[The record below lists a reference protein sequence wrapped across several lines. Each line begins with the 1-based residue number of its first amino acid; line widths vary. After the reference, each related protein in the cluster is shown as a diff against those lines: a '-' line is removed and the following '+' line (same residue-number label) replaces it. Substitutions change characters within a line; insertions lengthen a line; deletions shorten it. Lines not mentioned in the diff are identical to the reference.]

1 MFLTV
6 ALTVLQKC
14 CPLSANVVDFTAFR
28 PSLAEFRA
36 FGCSCTGGCGSVP
49 ILKSRGGGAI
59 ATAFYGAVESAKLLA
74 VILF

>member
-6 ALTVLQKC
+6 ALTVLQKR

-36 FGCSCTGGCGSVP
+36 FGGRCTGGCGSVP
-49 ILKSRGGGAI
+49 NCEFLNHGAI